1 MLQQAAGLGD
11 QIRIDQCLCLPKA
24 ELNTKNLT
32 KRQPSFGWVFGVQLD
47 FLEKSVSGNA
57 ENRVDFIPTFL
68 AT

>member
-11 QIRIDQCLCLPKA
+11 QIRIDQCLYIPKA
-24 ELNTKNLT
+24 ELKTKNLT
-32 KRQPSFGWVFGVQLD
+32 KRQLSFGWVFGVQLH
-47 FLEKSVSGNA
+47 LLKKSVSGNA